1 MEIHELLRKMR
12 IDRGITQKQLADKIT
27 TRESVV
33 KYENGKNQVP
43 LLVLLELLEKMNVNL
58 DEFLFYLQVDN
69 IRIKN
74 KELNKL
80 VRCIHEGK
88 KPPQYILHNL
98 KIIAD
103 KTGDIVDVRNFL
115 VAKAFNWYNRSG
127 NEREFTHSN
136 QIYIKQIIEYLD
148 RVNEFGRFEI
158 TSFTSLLFLFETSYI
173 NQRMNEIEKK
183 IEKNRDY
190 EIFHTSLYALY
201 NNAFLLMLERKDY
214 LHAVKYLKKYS
225 NVRNNM
231 VFSRET
237 EIYVNFYS
245 LLLDYLFDGTGK
257 EKELIQFF
265 KGLKM
270 ISAEGLIDEFRSD
283 LRKYEKI
290 YGLCRIDIDV

>member
-1 MEIHELLRKMR
+1 
-12 IDRGITQKQLADKIT
+12 
-27 TRESVV
+27 
-33 KYENGKNQVP
+33 
-43 LLVLLELLEKMNVNL
+43 
-58 DEFLFYLQVDN
+58 
-69 IRIKN
+69 
-74 KELNKL
+74 
-80 VRCIHEGK
+80 
-88 KPPQYILHNL
+88 
-98 KIIAD
+98 
-103 KTGDIVDVRNFL
+103 
-115 VAKAFNWYNRSG
+115 
-127 NEREFTHSN
+127 
-136 QIYIKQIIEYLD
+136 
-148 RVNEFGRFEI
+148 
-158 TSFTSLLFLFETSYI
+158 
-173 NQRMNEIEKK
+173 
-183 IEKNRDY
+183 
-190 EIFHTSLYALY
+190 
-201 NNAFLLMLERKDY
+201 MLERKDY